1 MMYFACLCMWL
12 GGEIFPVL
20 EGEEIEV
27 LKVTPVGC
35 SVEHL
40 NRRLLSISRI
50 RGDLIVVSCFATHI
64 V

>member
-1 MMYFACLCMWL
+1 MWL